1 MAHLFG
7 RARPTLPTR
16 NGRLEVGC
24 AGEERRWICSR
35 SYAAR
40 PRPTIGPVSACRWFA
55 RARPQVVL
63 YPAVHA
69 SWPAGGAMTGAEGEG
84 SSHSDRPRRAAPSR
98 SSDALAPVSEDG
110 NARSADIATLAGVA
124 SSQPLGQSLR
134 VLAAARSLPPQWV
147 LNYQRTLGN
156 QVTQRLLG
164 ERVARTPG

>member
-1 MAHLFG
+1 MTASDPPAKCSVRGLEPCQP
-7 RARPTLPTR
+7 A
-16 NGRLEVGC
+16 GRL
-24 AGEERRWICSR
+24 RILRWL
-35 SYAAR
+35 
-40 PRPTIGPVSACRWFA
+40 A
-55 RARPQVVL
+55 RARPQIVL

-98 SSDALAPVSEDG
+98 SSDALAPVSEDR

-147 LNYQRTLGN
+147 L
-156 QVTQRLLG
+156 
-164 ERVARTPG
+164 